1 MIPSER
7 RKVFVTGGA
16 GFIARAIYRRAA
28 QEDWPWEFTCYSRS
42 DEKHRALNQQYP
54 QVGIV
59 RGDITT
65 PDIQHLA
72 AAMRGHD
79 IVIHAAA
86 TKYVDRSEM
95 AALDTIRINT
105 LGSMNVMEAAFL
117 AGVQSLVGISTD
129 KACSPVSIYGA
140 SKMAMERAFQ
150 DYAQLTGAPQISLV
164 RYGNVIGSTGSVI
177 PLFRRQAQEGTI
189 TLTNPE
195 MTRFWLT
202 IEDAVDLIWAALK
215 EPEGGTILIPRCRSL
230 TMAGVATACAILE
243 VGAELECEVAR
254 TIIGQRFGEKV
265 HEELLTS
272 VEMVYTDQTFGY
284 LGEGDLWIMRL
295 HPVTSA
301 MQRFHM
307 SEAYSSDA
315 PDTPLST
322 EEMMDWIERAPAG

>member
-129 KACSPVSIYGA
+129 KAAAPVNIYGA

-177 PLFRRQAQEGTI
+177 PLFKHQLATTGHVTI
-189 TLTNPE
+189 TNPD
-195 MTRFWLT
+195 MTRFWMSADEAIDTIMHALYDAQQGSIALPSGLRAMRIIDVAHAAIGMEHVDKIVQVGERPGEKQHETLLMETEGPRAIWHPDWVELRPPGETPNADAPSYYALT
-202 IEDAVDLIWAALK
+202 SDQAKRMSAPEMAALIADA
-215 EPEGGTILIPRCRSL
+215 EGI
-230 TMAGVATACAILE
+230 
-243 VGAELECEVAR
+243 
-254 TIIGQRFGEKV
+254 
-265 HEELLTS
+265 
-272 VEMVYTDQTFGY
+272 
-284 LGEGDLWIMRL
+284 
-295 HPVTSA
+295 
-301 MQRFHM
+301 
-307 SEAYSSDA
+307 
-315 PDTPLST
+315 
-322 EEMMDWIERAPAG
+322 